1 MRIRLRKSLFW
12 QNFRDELFRGG
23 NRNFK
28 LKLVDKESHIFNESF
43 LSFASQLGGRQN
55 IVKQDLLVDLLI
67 EAFEEVDLSEGGNI
81 FVVES
86 DLVWLL
92 GEEVD
97 DLAVSRQITQQ
108 VAELQN
114 TEERVALGK

>member
-1 MRIRLRKSLFW
+1 MRIRLRKSLFG

-43 LSFASQLGGRQN
+43 QSFASQLGGWQN
-55 IVKQDLLVDLLI
+55 VVKQDLLVDLLI

-86 DLVWLL
+86 DLV
-92 GEEVD
+92 
-97 DLAVSRQITQQ
+97 
-108 VAELQN
+108 
-114 TEERVALGK
+114 